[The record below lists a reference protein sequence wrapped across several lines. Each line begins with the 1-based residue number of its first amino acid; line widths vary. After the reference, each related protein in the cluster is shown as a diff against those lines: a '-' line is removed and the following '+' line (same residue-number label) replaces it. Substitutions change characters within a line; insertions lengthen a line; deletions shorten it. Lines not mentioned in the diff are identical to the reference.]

1 MTAAIDSTILQK
13 SGKDLGLEN
22 AHIRCFCHKL
32 ALILSAGLKAINLPS
47 EGLVKE
53 GKTLGFVP
61 ALKTIHEESGDSE
74 PNKTPEDSSDKNFL
88 PDGYSDASDS
98 NSDYSNEEASDH
110 NTNKKSKILS
120 ILSKVDSVIQ
130 RITSSAAKR
139 SEFKVWCD
147 KLDYNGPSLIAGHGI
162 RWNIK
167 WESQSRAYQGR
178 KVIGKLIENEKD

>member
-22 AHIRCFCHKL
+22 AHIRCFCHKI

-74 PNKTPEDSSDKNFL
+74 PNKTPEDSSDKDF
-88 PDGYSDASDS
+88 PSDGYSDASDS
-98 NSDYSNEEASDH
+98 NSDYSNKEASDH

-130 RITSSAAKR
+130 RITSSAAKQ

-147 KLDYNGPSLIAGHGI
+147 KLDCNGPSLIAGHGI